1 MDINFNIIT
10 DLFALGIFTLLVS
23 IAIFTKEDAKETNY
37 LLWALVVLL
46 ANLFDNIL
54 RVS

>member
-1 MDINFNIIT
+1 MDIYFNIIA
-10 DLFALGIFTLLVS
+10 DLFALGVFTLLVS
-23 IAIFTKEDAKETNY
+23 GAAFTKEDAKEIKY

-46 ANLFDNIL
+46 ANIFDNIS

>member
-1 MDINFNIIT
+1 MNLDFNIT
-10 DLFALGIFTLLVS
+10 ADLFALGIFTLLVS
-23 IAIFTKEDAKETNY
+23 GAVFTKEDAKEIKY
-37 LLWALVVLL
+37 LLWALLVLL